1 MRNLKRGGL
10 ILFMT
15 AITAAAAMAQSG
27 HDASMAKENPVPFTR
42 DMDKAAQ
49 DIVSRVKAGRSMDAQ
64 SSVSQLSAT
73 ADKLLPHIT
82 DAALKDQVK
91 TLVGEIKTSVNSG
104 SPDVFELEDKVQELQ
119 TALEQVRKKLQG
131 MSH

>member
-1 MRNLKRGGL
+1 
-10 ILFMT
+10 
-15 AITAAAAMAQSG
+15 
-27 HDASMAKENPVPFTR
+27 
-42 DMDKAAQ
+42 
-49 DIVSRVKAGRSMDAQ
+49 MDAQ

-82 DAALKDQVK
+82 DTALKDQVK